1 MKEATRRMTMR
12 QAWNLAAP
20 HTWPATLIPVALGEL
35 YCVAH
40 QYALSLSTAIALT
53 AACLAMQAA
62 VNTLN
67 DYFDFVKG
75 TDKPEDR
82 VAADDAVLVYG
93 QVPPRQALLLGIF
106 FLAVAAVIAIPR
118 LLQAGIVPVEIGVI
132 GAITV
137 LLYSGGKMPISYLP
151 FGEVV
156 SGVVMGGGIPL
167 GIIAVVTGRWEVQ
180 VLFWAVPVIIGI
192 ALIMMTNNTCDVERD
207 RRSGRKTLPV
217 ILGRAR
223 ARHWYRR
230 LVALWLFTLAVC
242 GTVYMG
248 AGTLVMG
255 LGLWLLGKKFF
266 IRMFTASLTAT
277 ERLQQMRTVVVANLL
292 CGIAYTGILGV
303 VVLGGALHG

>member
-1 MKEATRRMTMR
+1 
-12 QAWNLAAP
+12 
-20 HTWPATLIPVALGEL
+20 
-35 YCVAH
+35 
-40 QYALSLSTAIALT
+40 
-53 AACLAMQAA
+53 
-62 VNTLN
+62 
-67 DYFDFVKG
+67 
-75 TDKPEDR
+75 
-82 VAADDAVLVYG
+82 
-93 QVPPRQALLLGIF
+93 
-106 FLAVAAVIAIPR
+106 
-118 LLQAGIVPVEIGVI
+118 
-132 GAITV
+132 
-137 LLYSGGKMPISYLP
+137 MPISYLP